1 MTTILLIK
9 IKTEIETRGPYW
21 SQCYSNHLSR
31 RQGCSEEPK
40 CIQVLRPRPYQPRL
54 LREGADILD
63 KPLSVVFFSSIDK
76 CYFPSLWKGG
86 KVTPI
91 RKKDDKS
98 VASNY
103 RPITLLSPV
112 GKTIERCVHIT
123 L

>member
-63 KPLSVVFFSSIDK
+63 KPLSVVFFSVPLTSAIFLHFGRAVRSHQYVK
-76 CYFPSLWKGG
+76 
-86 KVTPI
+86 
-91 RKKDDKS
+91 
-98 VASNY
+98 
-103 RPITLLSPV
+103 
-112 GKTIERCVHIT
+112 KTINLLPRIIV